1 MGSCRTIL
9 AGGAEAQVTH
19 LRGPGGQRGDRCL
32 TLVLDMR
39 FQLKTV
45 PSDVPRRRVP
55 LTPAP
60 SALPGCPAAQE
71 VALSGRV
78 VRDAGDTARWMGGG
92 LGAASGEEVAL
103 ACRAQRAILEHV
115 CVSWARGFWFL
126 ENRMSGRGWQG
137 RDPGSKHPRQRPIGV
152 VLADASKSLRRI
164 RVKCFHV
171 TGL

>member
-1 MGSCRTIL
+1 MADTVFVLLTAVSVLLLYVHTCVHACMHTRSHQIKLSGHQDLVLSHLRDTESTLMCRCAVGHLGVSGPLMGSCRTIL

-71 VALSGRV
+71 VALSGCV
-78 VRDAGDTARWMGGG
+78 VRDAADTACWMGGTR
-92 LGAASGEEVAL
+92 S
-103 ACRAQRAILEHV
+103 
-115 CVSWARGFWFL
+115 CVW
-126 ENRMSGRGWQG
+126 
-137 RDPGSKHPRQRPIGV
+137 
-152 VLADASKSLRRI
+152 
-164 RVKCFHV
+164 
-171 TGL
+171 